1 MNTSTRRIAA
11 LLVLAAFAL
20 LPARVVVAD
29 GAKPDGPGGRPHR
42 VHALVGA
49 RVVLRPGEVLE
60 RATVVLRDGTI
71 DAVGVDVTAPPDA
84 RVWDARGLT
93 IYPGLVEPYLKLE
106 GAPREADEDED
117 EAEAP
122 PPPKVVRRGAT
133 HANGRVR
140 PDRVM
145 AGELELSEDTLKSL
159 RKAGFTAALVVP
171 GTGVVRGES
180 ALVSLRD
187 GSAREQV
194 LLQRVAQHVALERGG
209 WGAREYPGSLMGA
222 IALVRQTLA
231 DAEHHAAATKAYGSN
246 PMGQER
252 PEANVS
258 LEALASVLAHERPV
272 VLEAEDAQMLL
283 RGAAL
288 LGEFDLVPTV
298 VLGGHD
304 AQRWL
309 GDVVGT
315 GAPLILSLNFPPPPR
330 WDDRDEADTISLASL
345 RGWWLAP
352 EEPGRLER
360 AGARLAFTTQ
370 GLEDR
375 SDWRA
380 RARAAIERG
389 LSEETALAAFTT
401 APAALLRA
409 PQLGVIARGGLANLT
424 ITDGPLF
431 AKETKIVEVW
441 VDGARY
447 DLVPDLTEPKDL
459 AGAWLVELEGGTT
472 LRVKLEHERGAL
484 KLRLGEGEGV
494 AAADAR
500 LWRDRLELV
509 VPAALAGTEYDA
521 TLTVRVDGRRLSG
534 RYEADAREGEVF
546 GRRLPDDKKKKKD
559 GEDEDDED
567 DEGDDDGAPY
577 TPAVTIGPW
586 PTWPPLP
593 EVAPPAVLVRGA
605 TLWTLGPRGTF
616 TGDLLVRDGAI
627 AAIGTSLQ
635 APADALVI
643 DGAGRHVTPGIV
655 DCHSH
660 AFIDGGVNEGT
671 HSCTAEVR
679 VADVVDA
686 ETVDLY
692 RQLAGGVTT
701 SNLLHGSANA
711 IGGQNAVVQLR
722 WGQPPAGLMLEGA
735 RPGIKFALGE
745 NPKRSNWG
753 HQLAPRYPR
762 SRAGVE
768 ELIRERFLSARNYR
782 REHEAFLQAEDSS
795 KVPPRIDL
803 QLEAI
808 AEILEGERLV
818 HCHSYRQDEI
828 LAMIRL
834 AEEFGFT
841 VATFQHVL
849 EGYKVARELAAH
861 GAGASTFSDWWAYKF
876 EVYDAIAYNAALM
889 ARAGVLTSINS
900 DSNEMARRLNQ
911 EAGKAVRYGGL
922 PEADALAL
930 VTLNPAKQ
938 LALGERLGSLEVGKL
953 ADFVVWSAPPLSMQA
968 IADETWIAGRR
979 YWDRLGRDR
988 EARALLDVE
997 RRELLRAAAAAR
1009 WSDEDGP
1016 KPGAWRPTF
1025 GRRMAETEA
1034 ERGHALHQ
1042 GCCVDTLDTLDVEAG
1057 R

>member
-1 MNTSTRRIAA
+1 MNTSARRLAA
-11 LLVLAAFAL
+11 LLVLAGFAL
-20 LPARVVVAD
+20 VPARTVVAE
-29 GAKPDGPGGRPHR
+29 GPKPDGPGGRPHR

-49 RVVLRPGEVLE
+49 IVVVRPGEMLE
-60 RATVVLRDGTI
+60 RATVVIRDGVI
-71 DAVGVDVTAPPDA
+71 EAVGADVTAPPDA

-106 GAPREADEDED
+106 GGAPTTDDDEDK
-117 EAEAP
+117 P
-122 PPPKVVRRGAT
+122 PPPKVVRKGAT
-133 HANGRVR
+133 HENGRVR
-140 PDRVM
+140 PDRLM
-145 AGELELSEDTLKSL
+145 AEELELSEETLKGL

-171 GTGVVRGES
+171 GAGVLRGES

-194 LLQRVAQHVALERGG
+194 ILPRVAQHVALERGG
-209 WGAREYPGSLMGA
+209 WGTREYPGSLMGA
-222 IALVRQTLA
+222 IALARQTLA
-231 DAEHHAAATKAYGSN
+231 DAKHHAAATKAYAAN

-252 PEANVS
+252 PQANVS
-258 LEALASVLAHERPV
+258 LEALAGVLAHTRPV

-283 RGAAL
+283 RGTAL

-304 AQRWL
+304 AHRWL
-309 GDVVGT
+309 DAVVGT
-315 GAPLILSLNFPPPPR
+315 GAPLIVSLNFPPPPR
-330 WDDRDEADTISLASL
+330 WDDADEADTIPLADL

-352 EEPGRLER
+352 EEPARLER

-375 SDWRA
+375 GDWRA
-380 RARAAIERG
+380 RARAAIARG
-389 LSEETALAAFTT
+389 LSEDTALAAFTT

-409 PQLGVIARGGLANLT
+409 PQLGVIAQGGLANLT

-447 DLVPDLTEPKDL
+447 DLVPDLPEMKDL
-459 AGAWLVELEGGTT
+459 AGVWQVALEGGG
-472 LRVKLEHERGAL
+472 LVRVRLEHERGAL
-484 KLRLGEGEGV
+484 KARLGDGEGGEPSV
-494 AAADAR
+494 AR
-500 LWRDRLELV
+500 LWRDRLEVV
-509 VPAALAGTEYDA
+509 VPAALAGTDVEA
-521 TLTVRVDGRRLSG
+521 TLTLRVDGNRLVG
-534 RYEADAREGEVF
+534 RYRVGSRVGEVVAARQGEVF
-546 GRRLPDDKKKKKD
+546 GRRLPDEKRRKEKD
-559 GEDEDDED
+559 GDDEP
-567 DEGDDDGAPY
+567 EEPAPY

-593 EVAPPAVLVRGA
+593 EPAPPAVLVRGA
-605 TLWTLGPRGTF
+605 MLWTLGPGGTF
-616 TGDLLVRDGAI
+616 KGDLLVRDGAI
-627 AAIGTSLQ
+627 AAIGTSLE
-635 APADALVI
+635 APAGALVI
-643 DGAGRHVTPGIV
+643 DGAGRHVTPGIT

-660 AFIDGGVNEGT
+660 SFIDGGVNEGT

-679 VADVVDA
+679 IADVVDA
-686 ETVDLY
+686 ERVDIY

-701 SNLLHGSANA
+701 SNQLHGSANA

-722 WGQPPAGLMLEGA
+722 WGQPASGLLLEGA
-735 RPGIKFALGE
+735 KSGIKFALGE

-753 HQLAPRYPR
+753 HQLEPRYPTSR
-762 SRAGVE
+762 SGVE
-768 ELIRERFLSARNYR
+768 ELIRERFLAARNYR
-782 REHEAFLQAEDSS
+782 RERDAYLQAEDTT
-795 KVPPRIDL
+795 KVPPRVDL
-803 QLEAI
+803 QLEAL

-828 LAMIRL
+828 LAMVRL

-889 ARAGVLTSINS
+889 VRAGVLTSINS
-900 DSNEMARRLNQ
+900 DDSEMARRLNQ
-911 EAGKAVRYGGL
+911 EAGKTVRYGGL

-930 VTLNPAKQ
+930 VTLNPIKQ
-938 LALGERLGSLEVGKL
+938 LALGERLGSLEVGKQ
-953 ADFVVWSAPPLSMQA
+953 ADFAVWSAPPLSMQA
-968 IADETWIAGRR
+968 LCDETWIAGRR

-988 EARALLDVE
+988 EARALLEAE
-997 RRELLRAAAAAR
+997 RRELLRAAAVAR

-1042 GCCVDTLDTLDVEAG
+1042 GCCVDTHDGEAG